1 MGSGQ
6 SWHVGL
12 TRLVPSVRGGR
23 WLLGI
28 LIFGLLSGFFAI
40 AGVLGPGSRVPAS
53 TRSAAWFFSV
63 VIAYIIPVFHYI
75 SERTVQAIER
85 LASDLD
91 PADGSLSELC
101 SRVHWKPRRWFVTVL
116 AGGVGAAIAHN
127 TALALRGGIERAS
140 PGLAIMMGSTLT
152 WIVLTLVIF
161 ALIDNARLFNR
172 LARRVELNPLIPERL
187 HPFALVAVLSTLALV
202 GAQAAFPILIID
214 ATDAISFVPGLIAT
228 MVPMFVLAVLPVW
241 PLHVRLRAAKRELLA
256 DVNARLSLAS
266 VPQGA
271 IGDVVALAPLLS
283 WRREVTALPDW
294 PFDIGIVGRLALYLI
309 IPPLTWVGA
318 ALIQHVVETFL

>member
-1 MGSGQ
+1 MAPGQ

-28 LIFGLLSGFFAI
+28 LIFGLLWGFFVL
-40 AGVLGPGSRVPAS
+40 AGVLGPSSQAGTS

-75 SERTVQAIER
+75 SERTVQAIDR
-85 LASDLD
+85 LAPDLA
-91 PADGSLSELC
+91 PAEGPVAAIR
-101 SRVHWKPRRWFVTVL
+101 SRVYWKPRRWFVTVL
-116 AGGVGAAIAHN
+116 AGGAGAALAHN
-127 TALALRGGIERAS
+127 TALAFRGGFDRNLAN
-140 PGLAIMMGSTLT
+140 GLAIMTGSTLT
-152 WIVLTLVIF
+152 WVVLTLVIF

-172 LARRVELNPLIPERL
+172 LARRVRLNPLNPERL

-202 GAQAAFPILIID
+202 GAQAAFPILIFD
-214 ATDAISFVPGLIAT
+214 ATDAISFLPGLVAT

-256 DVNARLSLAS
+256 DVNARISLS
-266 VPQGA
+266 PQGG
-271 IGDVVALAPLLS
+271 IGDVVALAPLLT
-283 WRREVTALPDW
+283 WRREVAALPDW
-294 PFDIGIVGRLALYLI
+294 PFDTGIVGRLVLYLI

-318 ALIQHVVETFL
+318 ALIQHVVETLI